1 MMQSHEMFT
10 GWGGMGLGPLP
21 MLIIPLLLIALVIWA
36 IRAAFG
42 SSRNGTP
49 PQATAREIL
58 EQRFARGEIDEE
70 EFRTRLNALKP

>member
-1 MMQSHEMFT
+1 MMQGHEMFS
-10 GWGGMGLGPLP
+10 GWGGMGLSPLP
-21 MLIIPLLLIALVIWA
+21 ILIIPLLFIALVIWA

-49 PQATAREIL
+49 PSAT
-58 EQRFARGEIDEE
+58 ARGEIDEE